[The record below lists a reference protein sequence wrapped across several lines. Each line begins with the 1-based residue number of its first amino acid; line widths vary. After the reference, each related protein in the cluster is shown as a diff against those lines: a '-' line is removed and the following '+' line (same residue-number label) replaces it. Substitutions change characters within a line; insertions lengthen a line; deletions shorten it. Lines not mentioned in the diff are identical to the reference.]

1 MEVLGGRSPFAAH
14 ITMIPYQTKAKKISG
29 TSYGEVF
36 HDALVVLDE
45 IKKKTKRRPYVRSAY
60 FKKEKIFLDYFRE
73 HLFQKRPNERMK
85 RLRFFKAAVELVKYS
100 RNEPV
105 AKPNP
110 NKNNEVV
117 YRFAGLTTE
126 KEIFYVQIK
135 EDKKRKRKYFMSCFP
150 PE

>member
-1 MEVLGGRSPFAAH
+1 
-14 ITMIPYQTKAKKISG
+14 MIPYQTKSKKISG

-36 HDALVVLDE
+36 HGAFAVFDE

-85 RLRFFKAAVELVKYS
+85 RLRFFKAAIELVKHS
-100 RNEPV
+100 KNEPV
-105 AKPNP
+105 GKANP
-110 NKNNEVV
+110 NKSNEVV
-117 YRFAGLTTE
+117 YRFAGLTAE
-126 KEIFYVQIK
+126 KELFYVQIK
-135 EDKKRKRKYFMSCFP
+135 EDKRKRKYFMSCFP

>member
-1 MEVLGGRSPFAAH
+1 MWRFSEAEAH
-14 ITMIPYQTKAKKISG
+14 LLYVIMIPYQTKAKKISG

-85 RLRFFKAAVELVKYS
+85 RLRFFKAAVELVKHS
-100 RNEPV
+100 RNEPII
-105 AKPNP
+105 KTNP
-110 NKNNEVV
+110 NKPGEKF
-117 YRFAGLTTE
+117 YKFIGLTAE
-126 KEIFYVQIK
+126 KDIFFAQIK
-135 EDKKRKRKYFMSCFP
+135 EDKRKRKYFMSCFGP
-150 PE
+150 N